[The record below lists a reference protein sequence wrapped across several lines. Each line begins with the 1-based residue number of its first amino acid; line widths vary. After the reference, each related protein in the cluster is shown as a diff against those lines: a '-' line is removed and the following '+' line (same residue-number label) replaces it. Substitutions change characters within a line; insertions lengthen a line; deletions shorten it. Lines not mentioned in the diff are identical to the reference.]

1 MALITQVS
9 TSNTFNDW
17 LNTTID
23 IVDTLNSLTE
33 GGNASTFYVNT
44 NLEIANNL
52 VVGGNVVVTGNVTLD
67 AIGFNDLS
75 VAGNATISGSLTAGN
90 TNVNNLIVTSN
101 ISQVNVT
108 SSLSVGGNSNVYG
121 NLTASGNS
129 TFGNVFVS
137 GTFNSSTS
145 NVTVSNLFVTQNVQ
159 SLNVTTELDVGNNM
173 IVYGNLTVFGNTSL
187 VGLAGGQVT
196 LSSDEANINTANI
209 GILIGQANTEI
220 YNYIDTTLGATA
232 NANLA
237 VGFLAYSLI
246 FG

>member
-1 MALITQVS
+1 MSLITQVS
-9 TSNTFNDW
+9 ISNTFNDW

-33 GGNASTFYVNT
+33 GGNTSTFFVNT

-52 VVGGNVVVTGNVTLD
+52 FVGGNVVVTGNVTLD
-67 AIGFNDLS
+67 AIGFNDLT
-75 VAGNATISGSLTAGN
+75 VAGNAIVNGSITAGN
-90 TNVNNLIVTSN
+90 TSVTNLNLTSN
-101 ISQVNVT
+101 IPQVNVT
-108 SSLSVGGNSNVYG
+108 SSLNVGGNANVYG
-121 NLTASGNS
+121 NLTVSGNS

-137 GTFNSSTS
+137 DIFNASTS

-187 VGLAGGQVT
+187 VGLTGGQVT
-196 LSSDEANINTANI
+196 LSSDAASINTANI
-209 GILIGQANTEI
+209 EILIGQANTEI
-220 YNYIDTTLGATA
+220 YNYIDSTLGSTA

>member
-1 MALITQVS
+1 MSLITQVS

-33 GGNASTFYVNT
+33 GGNTSTFFVNT

-52 VVGGNVVVTGNVTLD
+52 FVGGNVVVTGNVTLD

-75 VAGNATISGSLTAGN
+75 VAGNAVVNGSLTAGN
-90 TNVNNLIVTSN
+90 TTVTNLNVTGN

-108 SSLSVGGNSNVYG
+108 SSLNVGGSSNVYG
-121 NLTASGNS
+121 NLTVSSNS
-129 TFGNVFVS
+129 TLEDVFIS

-145 NVTVSNLFVTQNVQ
+145 NVTVSNLFVTQNIQ
-159 SLNVTTELDVGNNM
+159 TLNVTSELDVGNNM

-187 VGLAGGQVT
+187 IGLTGGQVT
-196 LSSDEANINTANI
+196 LSSDKAFINTANI
-209 GILIGQANTEI
+209 EILIGQANTEI
-220 YNYIDTTLGATA
+220 YNYIDSTLGETA

-237 VGFLAYSLI
+237 VSFLAYSLI